1 MPRRQVS
8 SQNGGAGNGAGGRS
22 LAPSKSKGGSE
33 RSKPKPHQRAVK
45 KKAELKSGLYVV
57 ATPIGNLG
65 DITLRALE
73 TLAAADLIACEDTRV
88 TAKLLARHGIS
99 TPTTRFDDHNADRAR
114 PRLLARM
121 NAGEAVA
128 LVADAGTPLISDPGY
143 SLVQAVIGSGFA
155 VFPIPGPS
163 SVLAALSVAG
173 LPTDRFLFA
182 GFLPPKKSAR
192 TKELGGL
199 AGQPATLVFL
209 ESPRRLAAALADMA
223 QVFGPRPV
231 TVGRELTK
239 RFEELRRGTVDE
251 LADHYAKAGAP
262 KGEVVIVV
270 GGAGAAPDPTD
281 DQIKALL
288 AEALKAS
295 SVRGAVAAV
304 TEQTGLSRRRV
315 YALALTLTSK

>member
-1 MPRRQVS
+1 
-8 SQNGGAGNGAGGRS
+8 
-22 LAPSKSKGGSE
+22 
-33 RSKPKPHQRAVK
+33 
-45 KKAELKSGLYVV
+45 VV

-73 TLAAADLIACEDTRV
+73 TLAAAHIIACEDTRV
-88 TAKLLARHGIS
+88 TAKLLARHGIR
-99 TPTTRFDDHNADRAR
+99 TPTTRFDDHNAAQAR

-121 NAGEAVA
+121 NGGEAVA
-128 LVADAGTPLISDPGY
+128 LVSDAGTPLISDPGY
-143 SLVQAVIGSGFA
+143 SLVQAVIDASLA
-155 VFPIPGPS
+155 VIPIPGPS

-182 GFLPPKKSAR
+182 GFLPPKKPAR

-199 AGQPATLVFL
+199 AGQVATLVFL

-231 TVGRELTK
+231 TIGRELTK
-239 RFEELRRGTVDE
+239 RFEELRRGTLDE
-251 LADHYAKAGAP
+251 LAAHYAKAGAP

-270 GGAGAAPDPTD
+270 GGAGPAPPPAD
-281 DQIKALL
+281 DHVRALL
-288 AEALKAS
+288 AEALKTI
-295 SVRGAVAAV
+295 SVREAVKQV
-304 TEQTGLSRRRV
+304 TGQTGLSRRRV